1 MARGE
6 GRPGEENKVTRYL
19 AVRLVE
25 MAGMIAAMSLIV
37 YMLIGLMP
45 GDPINMMIAGDPR
58 MTSEDAAR
66 LRALYELDKP
76 LLQRY
81 LAWAWQALHGNFGY
95 SRSFGQ
101 PVLAVLG
108 PRLANTLQL
117 AGLAFLISTAI
128 ALPLGMWAAH
138 RPRSRTDYLINL
150 FCFAGISM
158 PPFWLALLLITL
170 FAVTLGWLPA
180 GGMADLRAG
189 TSSLDALG
197 QTLRHLVLPVATLTA
212 LQLGAYTRYMR
223 GAMIEALR
231 QDYIRTARAK
241 GVPDGRVLWGHAF
254 ANALAPVLT
263 VLALSF
269 GGLVSGAVITET
281 VFAWPGMGKAIYQ
294 AILDN
299 DYNLALVGLLL
310 ATFATMLGNLF
321 ADLAYAWVDPRVSL
335 AEKES

>member
-1 MARGE
+1 M
-6 GRPGEENKVTRYL
+6 TRYL

-108 PRLANTLQL
+108 PRLANTLKL

-138 RPRSRTDYLINL
+138 RPRSRADYLINL

-189 TSSLDALG
+189 AGWLDVLG
-197 QTLRHLVLPVATLTA
+197 QTLRHLVLPGLV
-212 LQLGAYTRYMR
+212 RVR
-223 GAMIEALR
+223 
-231 QDYIRTARAK
+231 ARAMR
-241 GVPDGRVLWGHAF
+241 PR
-254 ANALAPVLT
+254 
-263 VLALSF
+263 
-269 GGLVSGAVITET
+269 
-281 VFAWPGMGKAIYQ
+281 
-294 AILDN
+294 
-299 DYNLALVGLLL
+299 
-310 ATFATMLGNLF
+310 MLGISATELTQILCSARTSAGEGDF
-321 ADLAYAWVDPRVSL
+321 QPRQPRHRRRPCGCR
-335 AEKES
+335 

>member
-1 MARGE
+1 M
-6 GRPGEENKVTRYL
+6 TRFL
-19 AVRLVE
+19 FSRLIGALVVL
-25 MAGMIAAMSLIV
+25 MVKSFVIFA
-37 YMLIGLMP
+37 LIGLMP

-138 RPRSRTDYLINL
+138 RPRSRTDYLINQ

-197 QTLRHLVLPVATLTA
+197 QTLRHLVLPASTLG
-212 LQLGAYTRYMR
+212 LL
-223 GAMIEALR
+223 LS
-231 QDYIRTARAK
+231 
-241 GVPDGRVLWGHAF
+241 GVF
-254 ANALAPVLT
+254 ANALRLNLRRALDSDYVEAARSRGLSERRVVLRHALPNALLPVLT
-263 VLALSF
+263 ITGITVASLIGGALLIEVTYS
-269 GGLVSGAVITET
+269 
-281 VFAWPGMGKAIYQ
+281 WPGVAFKLQEAISQ
-294 AILDN
+294 R
-299 DYNLALVGLLL
+299 DYPVVQGIVVVVAALVVAVSVLVDLLVAL
-310 ATFATMLGNLF
+310 L
-321 ADLAYAWVDPRVSL
+321 DPRISF
-335 AEKES
+335 